1 MNIFKNLNIPLDTKI
16 GIDGIFTA
24 CSNKGFSHNGGW
36 TQAVVSQFSHLG
48 YTNVTILDSKA
59 SWNDQ
64 DLIVLNH
71 GVNHADGVFNL
82 FGGANDE
89 LAERLNKFITFE
101 GAIYSL
107 YFDMPDLMDLYN
119 SRKKSATQNFLDLD
133 LEKMKTQMDRVV
145 KIDKIFH
152 SNKLILGDSHS
163 ISVYRPG
170 FEISRNDG
178 KTLHGFLKEGIKSYI
193 HDDIDTLIFYAGNID
208 IRHHLKRQEDPESS
222 IKDMIVKLEEQL
234 KALNLKH
241 IMLVQTLS
249 IENESRKLPQTGYY
263 KGTPFIGTW
272 QERNSYRDLFNAEL
286 QDMATRNSFKVLS
299 WPDFYTN
306 SQGELMFDMME
317 AKQSVHLRPDYYVMD
332 LKTGKTNTNYLS
344 HIQEKPVK
352 IKKVKDDKIKKE
364 DLKTSSFQEL
374 MTESYGEPGTAE
386 RIEVDKRIAGVE
398 LELVA
403 KSKEK
408 KVKRE
413 KNQSISF
420 DKENIFY
427 QDALEYHKKASM
439 LESIAHGNDGPKPD
453 DALMCNVH
461 IYDSVNRY
469 CAGFSNLLEDFHF
482 PNRQGK
488 KRNERVNNL
497 PLAENMYLYLVHR
510 ITGSGASFQPGTHGY
525 CNSVLP
531 HIWTMESI
539 ADMSKH
545 INEYTNPMFTSKG
558 NQPPMFT
565 LTMPEQFKT
574 PGREYLVHHA
584 PQLIEYIYNWLHQQ
598 SSTGSRATIRSTV
611 DHMNEFNKKRGFRK
625 FNFSYTAFVND
636 VAEYYPNLVD
646 PNSHTYYGNN
656 CLKTLSVIGER
667 PLSNNSKFLDYVME
681 NLQQDIGYKPYDLED
696 SPCCDIVR
704 YWNEFVPTGYK
715 DIDKSLTKNNSLIK
729 QRLGEEEYYR
739 IFKNLTL

>member
-1 MNIFKNLNIPLDTKI
+1 MNIFKNLNIPLDVKI

-36 TQAVVSQFSHLG
+36 TQVVVSQFSHLG
-48 YTNVTILDSKA
+48 YTDVTILDSKA
-59 SWNDQ
+59 SWDDFNI
-64 DLIVLNH
+64 IVLNH

-89 LAERLNKFITFE
+89 LADRLDKFITFE
-101 GAIYSL
+101 GSLYSL

-119 SRKKSATQNFLDLD
+119 SRKKSATQKFLDLD
-133 LEKMKTQMDRVV
+133 LEKMKAQMNKVM
-145 KIDKIFH
+145 KIDKVFQ
-152 SNKLILGDSHS
+152 SNKLVLGDSHS

-178 KTLHGFLKEGIKSYI
+178 KTLYGFLKERIKSYI
-193 HDDIDTLIFYAGNID
+193 YDDIDTLIFYAGNID

-222 IKDMIVKLEEQL
+222 IKDMIAKLEDQL

-241 IMLVQTLS
+241 IMLVQALP
-249 IENESRKLPQTGYY
+249 IENESRKLPHTGYY
-263 KGTPFIGTW
+263 KGTPFIGSW
-272 QERNSYRDLFNAEL
+272 QERNSYRDLFNTEL
-286 QDMATRNSFKVLS
+286 QDMATRNNFKVLS

-306 SQGELMFDMME
+306 AQGELMFDMME

-352 IKKVKDDKIKKE
+352 EKKIKVSKK
-364 DLKTSSFQEL
+364 DLEASSFEEH
-374 MTESYGEPGTAE
+374 MTSQYGEPGTPE
-386 RIEVDKRIAGVE
+386 RIEADKRITE
-398 LELVA
+398 IELVA
-403 KSKEK
+403 KAKEK

-413 KNQSISF
+413 KNQSLSF
-420 DKENIFY
+420 NKENLFY

-488 KRNERVNNL
+488 KRNERVDNL
-497 PLAENMYLYLVHR
+497 SLVENMYLYLVHR

-539 ADMSKH
+539 SDMSKH
-545 INEYTNPMFTSKG
+545 INDYTNPMFTSKG

-584 PQLIEYIYNWLHQQ
+584 PQMVEYIYNWLHQQ
-598 SSTGSRATIRSTV
+598 SSTGLRATIRSTV
-611 DHMNEFNKKRGFRK
+611 DHMNAFNKKKGFRK

-636 VAEYYPNLVD
+636 IAEYYPNLVD

-667 PLSNNSKFLDYVME
+667 PFSNNSKFLDHVME

-696 SPCCDIVR
+696 SPCCDIIR

-729 QRLGEEEYYR
+729 QRLGEEEYYK
-739 IFKNLTL
+739 IFENLAL